1 MAKFQDIGSFF
12 KPISTLSEEEKRNL
26 QSSTRSQTSTIQN
39 RKRSGGKRGRGRPK
53 KAAVTVTV
61 IDLDTDDST
70 TTTAINTTITSSP
83 PPPPASSLPPPPPLP
98 IPPPVAPLIRHHY
111 SAAQKQRMV
120 EYARM
125 HGIWPAARKF
135 SVSHRNIHRWFKEE
149 KAENFDS
156 IKVSQARH
164 TRKNKTGQ
172 GRKLSYPQ
180 DTDDKILEWIIIQR
194 ENYLPVSRQMICD
207 KALSLV
213 KPYQPDFKASKGWLR
228 RFLIRHNLSLRA
240 RTSAAQR
247 FGV

>member
-26 QSSTRSQTSTIQN
+26 QSSTGSQTSTIRN

-70 TTTAINTTITSSP
+70 ATTANNTTITSSP
-83 PPPPASSLPPPPPLP
+83 PPPPASSPPL
-98 IPPPVAPLIRHHY
+98 PPPVAPLIRHHY

-125 HGIWPAARKF
+125 HGIRPAARKF
-135 SVSHRNIHRWFKEE
+135 SVSRRNIHRWFKEE

-213 KPYQPDFKASKGWLR
+213 KPHQPDFKASKGWLR
-228 RFLIRHNLSLRA
+228 RFLVRHNLLLRA
-240 RTSAAQR
+240 RTSVAQKLPKDLE
-247 FGV
+247 